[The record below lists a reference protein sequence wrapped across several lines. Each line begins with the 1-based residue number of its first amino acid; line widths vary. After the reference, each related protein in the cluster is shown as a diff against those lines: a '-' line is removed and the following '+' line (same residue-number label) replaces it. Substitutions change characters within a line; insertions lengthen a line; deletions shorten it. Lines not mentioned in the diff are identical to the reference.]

1 MQTKVADD
9 AKIRAEIADFIVA
22 NFLFGDAKKR
32 PADED
37 SLIDLGIVDSTGIL
51 ELIEFVEGTYGISI
65 SEKETYPENLGSIA
79 NLARFVCGK
88 LSS

>member
-1 MQTKVADD
+1 MQTKVADN
-9 AKIRAEIADFIVA
+9 AKIRAELADFIVT

-51 ELIEFVEGTYGISI
+51 ELIEFVENTYGITI
-65 SEKETYPENLGSIA
+65 TEKETYPENLGSVS
-79 NLARFVCGK
+79 NLARFICAK
-88 LSS
+88 LAS